1 MPESLDAASNVT
13 MLRERLNRFLA
24 NNADWKIPLRKALG
38 RIGENSWTA
47 VIFGGVLRDLALHG
61 NSEAP
66 RDVDVV
72 VDDTDA
78 RGLELAFEDLIHERN
93 RFGGLRLRTTGWMID
108 IWALR
113 DTWAF
118 REHLKEPVSFESL
131 VQTTF
136 LNVEAVAA
144 EIPIQIGRPRP
155 IYSAGFFESVA
166 SKILDINFEPN
177 PHPGLCVVRSITM
190 ALRLN
195 WRISKRLGAYI
206 VQHASLIPLQR
217 LMAVQESHYGKI
229 RIQQTRM
236 LEYLR
241 AIDEQLY
248 DNSVQEIRL
257 PATQVEQL
265 ELSKYWTPVC

>member
-1 MPESLDAASNVT
+1 MPESLVASSNST
-13 MLRERLNRFLA
+13 ILRERLNRFLA
-24 NNADWKIPLRKALG
+24 NHSAWKLPLRKTLG
-38 RIGENSWTA
+38 RVGENSWTA
-47 VIFGGVLRDLALHG
+47 VIIGGVLRDLVLFG
-61 NSEAP
+61 NSEVP

-72 VDDTDA
+72 VGDTNAKD
-78 RGLELAFEDLIHERN
+78 LERAFEDLIHERN
-93 RFGGLRLRTTGWMID
+93 RFGGLRLRSTGWMID

-118 REHLKEPVSFESL
+118 REHLKEPVSFDSL

-144 EIPIQIGRPRP
+144 EIPTQHGRPRP
-155 IYSAGFFESVA
+155 IYSAGFFESITRKV
-166 SKILDINFEPN
+166 LDINFEPN
-177 PHPGLCVVRSITM
+177 PHPDLCVIRSITT

-206 VQHASLIPLQR
+206 VQHASPIPLQK
-217 LMAVQESHYGKI
+217 LMAVQESHYGRI

-241 AIDEQLY
+241 AIDKQLH
-248 DNSVQEIRL
+248 DNSVHEIRL
-257 PATQVEQL
+257 PATQIEQL